1 MPVYTIRLR
10 INVPTLGE
18 RLVDFPLITATTI
31 EQAIQQA
38 KAMVIIEP
46 IAGQKTADA

>member
-18 RLVDFPLITATTI
+18 RNVDFPSITAPTI
-31 EQAIQQA
+31 EEAIRQA
-38 KAMVIIEP
+38 KAMVIVEP